1 MAFLPSS
8 TCIACIPKHDFAMT
22 THLASRPLYKW
33 LLVGMLWFVCFF
45 NYADRQAI
53 FSLFPLLQRE
63 LHLSTLQLGIVGSS
77 FMWMYALFGPA
88 AGWMC
93 DRLPRKSL
101 VLGGLIFWSAV
112 TASTAFTHS
121 YVQLV
126 VCRALG
132 GLGEAFYFPAA
143 MSLIGDYHGRATR
156 SRAMSIHQSS
166 VYAGSIAGGAL
177 SGWIGQN
184 QGWRMSFIYFGV
196 LGILL
201 GGLLWAF
208 LREPTRT
215 QDEAMALVESAE
227 QPHVRRAD
235 NRSEGR
241 PGFLSGAVS
250 VLSRPVVVVL
260 IGVFMGAN
268 FVAVVFL
275 TWMPTFLFNKF
286 HMSLAMAGLNGTAF
300 LQIASVVGVLGG
312 GILADAAVKRQGW
325 QRSGRM
331 VIQAAGLLFGVP
343 FLFLI
348 GRTSVTSTLFLAMV
362 GFGLFKGLYDA
373 NLWASLY
380 DVVPGHSRGSAVG
393 IMNSLGWLGGGAA
406 PVLIAMAT
414 QHYGMSAAL
423 SATAGIY
430 LCAGVCLLV
439 AARLSGQPLTHKV
452 SGM

>member
-1 MAFLPSS
+1 MTFLPFS
-8 TCIACIPKHDFAMT
+8 TSIAFIPKHNFAVT
-22 THLASRPLYKW
+22 TRLANRPLYKW
-33 LLVGMLWFVCFF
+33 LLVGMLWLVCFF

-53 FSLFPLLQRE
+53 FSIFPLLQRDM
-63 LHLSTLQLGIVGSS
+63 HLSPVQLGIVGSS

-88 AGWMC
+88 AGWLC
-93 DRLPRKSL
+93 DRLSRKTL

-112 TASTAFTHS
+112 TAGTAFTHN
-121 YVQLV
+121 YLQLV

-132 GLGEAFYFPAA
+132 GLGEALYFPAS
-143 MSLIGDYHGRATR
+143 MSLISDYHGRATR
-156 SRAMSIHQSS
+156 SRAMSIHQSG

-196 LGILL
+196 LGMMLGALL
-201 GGLLWAF
+201 LAF
-208 LREPTRT
+208 LREPKRT
-215 QDEAMALVESAE
+215 QDEEMAVAESAE
-227 QPHVRRAD
+227 QVQVLLADRR
-235 NRSEGR
+235 STGK
-241 PGFLSGAVS
+241 PGFLSGVVS
-250 VLSRPVVVVL
+250 VLSRPIVVVL
-260 IGVFMGAN
+260 IVVFMGAN

-300 LQIASVVGVLGG
+300 LQLASVVGVLGG
-312 GILADAAVKRQGW
+312 GVLADAAVKRQGW

-331 VIQAAGLLFGVP
+331 VIQAVGLLCGVP

-348 GRTSVTSTLFLAMV
+348 GRTRLTSTLFFAMV

-380 DVVPGHSRGSAVG
+380 DVVPSRSRGIAVG

-406 PVLIAMAT
+406 PVLIAIVAKE
-414 QHYGMSAAL
+414 YGMSAAL
-423 SATAGIY
+423 SSTAGIY
-430 LCAGVCLLV
+430 LGAGVCLLV
-439 AARLSGQPLTHKV
+439 AGHKLRQLSAP
-452 SGM
+452 